1 MYQYF
6 VKFVPKNTPP
16 EKANDIMCVKFEDK
30 DLSESTARTKGYKN
44 SEVDNYSLRNHW
56 DIFEIDVNYS
66 DAPWDSLEE
75 LVSRLMKYDI
85 ANNWKYVENKLYLII
100 ENGKEKEYINY
111 ISSYYSPL
119 GPRISSEGVV
129 VVDVTPEL

>member
-1 MYQYF
+1 
-6 VKFVPKNTPP
+6 
-16 EKANDIMCVKFEDK
+16 MCVKFEDK
-30 DLSESTARTKGYKN
+30 DLGESIARTKGYKN

-66 DAPWDSLEE
+66 DAPWDSFEE
-75 LVSRLMKYDI
+75 LVSRLMKYDV